1 MRRNLPVTGHEFVL
15 QDDQYLISKT
25 DLKGRITYCN
35 PAFIAISGF
44 SREELLGQPHNI
56 VRHPD
61 MPEDVFADMWAT
73 LQARKPWLAVVKN
86 RHKSGG
92 FYWVLANA
100 MPVIEAGNV
109 TGYASVRVKATQA
122 QIEAAEHFYAQVES
136 GRMGGHGLRHGQ
148 RVPRGWRRAARA
160 LAFPLRKG
168 VRPALLRLAAAMCG
182 LAAIPTYFAIGAMPP
197 EAAPYG
203 WGAYALGALGAV
215 LAAMALGGRFGRQ
228 LRNAEEVAR
237 QIAAGNLVNEV
248 DSGVGGEMR
257 NLYFYLDIMRKSLIG
272 ISTEVIG
279 KTSEHVHTIS
289 RLREDSQGL
298 AARTEAQSAALQDT
312 ASSVEQLAETVTR
325 NAESAGVAARLTQES
340 SEVAAQGG
348 AVVGELVA
356 TMQGLDASSRKMAE
370 IVSVIEGIAFQTNI
384 LALNAAVEAAR
395 AGEQGKGFAVGR
407 GPQPGAAHRSGRQG
421 SQSADRRFGGAHVHR
436 LGPGGPGGRDDARAG
451 AVGRARD
458 RLDGR
463 DFHRLGRAIDRRGAD
478 QFRRAPHGGGG
489 AAERLHGGRTDPRR
503 RAPGPG
509 VGVAGRG
516 HRRIPHPRRG
526 RARDRHAGA
535 GATARACA
543 HPVAGRAPLSLPA
556 PRAPDLRLPPH
567 AGRALM
573 PARVLPCPPGNK
585 SP

>member
-136 GRMGGHGLRHGQ
+136 GRMGGHALRHGQ

-197 EAAPYG
+197 GAAPYG

-395 AGEQGKGFAVGR
+395 AGEQGKGFAVVAAEVRSLAQRTAQAAKEVKVLIDDSVGR
-407 GPQPGAAHRSGRQG
+407 MSTGSAQAGRAGETMRELVQSVERVTALMAEISTASGEQSTGVAQISSAVHRMEEVVQQNVSMVGELTHVAEHLGQESGSLVEAIGVFRTPGAG
-421 SQSADRRFGGAHVHR
+421 
-436 LGPGGPGGRDDARAG
+436 ARAIG
-451 AVGRARD
+451 MPEQAP
-458 RLDGR
+458 
-463 DFHRLGRAIDRRGAD
+463 
-478 QFRRAPHGGGG
+478 RRAP
-489 AAERLHGGRTDPRR
+489 ARTLLLAE
-503 RAPGPG
+503 
-509 VGVAGRG
+509 
-516 HRRIPHPRRG
+516 HP
-526 RARDRHAGA
+526 
-535 GATARACA
+535 
-543 HPVAGRAPLSLPA
+543 
-556 PRAPDLRLPPH
+556 
-567 AGRALM
+567 
-573 PARVLPCPPGNK
+573 
-585 SP
+585 